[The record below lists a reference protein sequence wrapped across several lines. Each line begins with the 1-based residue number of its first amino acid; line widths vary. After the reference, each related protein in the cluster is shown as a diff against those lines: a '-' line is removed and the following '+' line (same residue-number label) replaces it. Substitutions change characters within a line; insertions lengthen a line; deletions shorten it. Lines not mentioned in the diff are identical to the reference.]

1 MSKHLIHRLT
11 WDQVYSGDAYLYG
24 TRLTFTDQGALFEN
38 QRMASGK
45 LISRFY
51 SATNYQGKR
60 TSPALP
66 LLVPGRDYWLDIEIE
81 AVPKGRFF
89 LEVTYFNRQGEQ
101 IGFEVLRQN
110 QGKIHYT
117 EDAFTYVFTLKS
129 AGASQLLF
137 KGISIYS
144 KEEAKPFKLDKPLEK
159 RFLPE
164 QIPDD
169 LILVQKLLK
178 TM

>member
-1 MSKHLIHRLT
+1 MTKHLIHRIT

-45 LISRFY
+45 LISRFH

-66 LLVPGRDYWLDIEIE
+66 LLVPGTDYWLDLEIE
-81 AVPKGRFF
+81 AVPEGRYF
-89 LEVTYFNRQGEQ
+89 LEVSYFNRQGEQ
-101 IGFEVLRQN
+101 IGFDILRRN
-110 QGKIHYT
+110 QGEIRYP
-117 EDAFTYVFTLKS
+117 EEAFTYVLTLKS

-144 KEEAKPFKLDKPLEK
+144 MEEHKPFKLDKPLEK
-159 RFLPE
+159 RFLPD

-169 LILVQKLLK
+169 LRLVQKLLK